1 MTRKI
6 SVGLALFAVVA
17 TVGASL
23 GASRQRAAQRSA
35 GTIAVPKFEVDPTW
49 PPMLPNNWVMGEV
62 SWVAVDR
69 RDHVWILQ
77 RPRTVAADQA
87 DHAAPPVVEF
97 DAAGT
102 FVQAWG
108 GPGDAYEWPD
118 MEHGITVDYKNHV
131 WIGGISPDGAFRLSD
146 RSDDML
152 LKFTTAG
159 KFIKQFGRR
168 NASGGNKD
176 TKNLKGPADVYVNP
190 KTNEAYIADGYGN
203 RRLIVLDAD
212 TGAFKRMWGAFGNVP
227 LDEPPRKPGDPKP
240 TAPLSEEGPGSP
252 QFLTVHGLGVSND
265 GLVYVADRSNR
276 RIQVFTLDGK
286 FVTQAFIYRRG
297 PSDRS
302 VGGIAFS
309 PDRSQQ
315 FMFLADYGNSRIVVV
330 NRTTLEVVDSFGSR
344 GSHAGDFR
352 GLHNVAADSKGNLYT
367 AEVQPGRRAQKFV
380 FKGMST
386 AATRN

>member
-1 MTRKI
+1 M
-6 SVGLALFAVVA
+6 
-17 TVGASL
+17 
-23 GASRQRAAQRSA
+23 
-35 GTIAVPKFEVDPTW
+35 
-49 PPMLPNNWVMGEV
+49 
-62 SWVAVDR
+62 
-69 RDHVWILQ
+69 
-77 RPRTVAADQA
+77 
-87 DHAAPPVVEF
+87 
-97 DAAGT
+97 
-102 FVQAWG
+102 
-108 GPGDAYEWPD
+108 
-118 MEHGITVDYKNHV
+118 
-131 WIGGISPDGAFRLSD
+131 
-146 RSDDML
+146 
-152 LKFTTAG
+152 
-159 KFIKQFGRR
+159 
-168 NASGGNKD
+168 
-176 TKNLKGPADVYVNP
+176 
-190 KTNEAYIADGYGN
+190 
-203 RRLIVLDAD
+203 IVLDAD
-212 TGAFKRMWGAFGNVP
+212 SGAFKRMWGAFGNVP

-252 QFLTVHGLGVSND
+252 QFLTVHGLGVSHD

-286 FVTQAFIYRRG
+286 FVTQAFIYRKG